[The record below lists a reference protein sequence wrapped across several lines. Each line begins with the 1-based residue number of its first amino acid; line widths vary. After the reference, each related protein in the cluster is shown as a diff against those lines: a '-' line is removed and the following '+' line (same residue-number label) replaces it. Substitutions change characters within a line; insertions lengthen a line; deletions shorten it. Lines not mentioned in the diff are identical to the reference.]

1 MPLRPLLLGEKCG
14 AYMMDLSWRAR
25 SSTLVP
31 QRRNSLSSLNLRIE
45 DDTIVILSRILEHKK
60 AELRHKQSRGYLSEL
75 KAKIRDAPEPLGFF
89 VALEATRTAGSPALI
104 AEIKKASP
112 SLGLLRPEFSDR
124 FDYLGIAKSYHHHG
138 ASALSVLTDKD
149 FFQGSLE
156 YLSEIKQLVPMPT
169 LNKEFMVEEI
179 QFYEAR
185 AYGADAALLIVAA
198 LERQQ
203 LIDFYALARGL
214 RLDVL
219 IETHHERE
227 LDTVLERLPEAR
239 LIGINNRDL
248 KTFMTDLGVTERLA
262 KRIPA
267 DKLIVSE
274 SGIHQR
280 ADVVRLIEAGIH
292 AMLVGESLIRADDIG
307 GKIRDL
313 RGVRAP
319 THA

>member
-1 MPLRPLLLGEKCG
+1 
-14 AYMMDLSWRAR
+14 MMDLSWRAR

-156 YLSEIKQLVPMPT
+156 YLSEIKQLVPIPT